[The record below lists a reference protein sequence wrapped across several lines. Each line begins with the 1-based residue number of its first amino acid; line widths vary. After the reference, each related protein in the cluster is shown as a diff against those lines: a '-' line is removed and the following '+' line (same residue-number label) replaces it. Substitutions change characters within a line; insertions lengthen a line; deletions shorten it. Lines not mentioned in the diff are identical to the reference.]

1 MRKVNELSYKD
12 LKDVCN
18 PNMIKFDK
26 IKEVADTTNLV
37 YGQDRGIKALEFG
50 VNVDLKGYNLYLEG
64 PTGVGKTMYTK
75 KFLQTRAAKEKVPN
89 DWCYIYNFNDPNEPI
104 AVSLPAGQGKVF
116 QETMDAFIRNIRKDI
131 KKTFNNDE
139 FEKEKKLIKQEFE
152 EKKDSILVKLN
163 DKTLKHGFQVK
174 SAQNG
179 IYMMPV
185 YEGKTIEEEEY
196 EKLPLEVKSEFESKS
211 QVVQEMIFDTL
222 SELKIIE
229 NKADKKIEEWKAN
242 IALLTVNIHVNNVKA
257 NYKRNKKINNFL
269 DNVKKDILKNV
280 NAFMNTENEN
290 DNKQQLPPQVRA
302 MQNNEP
308 WLNYR
313 VNLFVDNSNLEGAP
327 VIMDSNYTFQNIF
340 GKLEYENQYGIMKTD
355 FTMLKPGL
363 LQKANGGYI
372 IFQAKDLLSNPQ
384 CYENLKKVLLV
395 KEVSSENNME
405 QRSSMMLVSL
415 KPEPIPLDLK
425 VIMIGNSEIYH
436 TLLSMDDDFR
446 KLFKIKVE
454 FEEDAPKTDENIA
467 KLVKFVRSYCEQEDL
482 LDVDKE
488 AMARIVEYASKLS
501 GDKEKLSTQFS
512 EIGQIVGEASTW
524 AKLDKSKIVTQ
535 KYVQKAF
542 DERIERI
549 KKYDTKYS
557 QMIKEGALLI
567 NTEGYKV
574 GQINGLTVITIGDY
588 SFGKPSK
595 ITANTYIGRQG
606 IVNIEREVQMSGS
619 THSKGVMILTGYLG
633 ELFAQDKALSLNASI
648 CFEQLYGGVDG
659 DSASST
665 EAYAI
670 LSSLSEMPIN
680 QSIAVTGSVN
690 QKGEIQPIGGV
701 NEKIEGFFQICKMRG
716 LNGEHGVIIPIQNVR
731 NLHLNDEV
739 VDAVKNGL
747 FHIYAISTIDEGIE
761 ILTGVPA
768 GKKDKYGKF
777 PAGTINYLANEKL
790 TKYAQYVEKNKNM

>member
-18 PNMIKFDK
+18 PNMFKFDK

-588 SFGKPSK
+588 SFGKHSK